1 MAKMSGAKVA
11 LAARDAGFRDE
22 TLVTMVAIARA
33 ESGWDPRAHN
43 ATPPDD
49 SYGLWQINML
59 GKLGPERRREF
70 GIETNDALFD
80 PATNARAARLIHKQQ
95 GLRAWSVFK
104 HGTYEKFI
112 DDARTAVEAAH
123 LAAETGR
130 TVTAEDDITAEEAKA
145 ALREVLAERR
155 IRLDWDGS
163 DHSFYEALSFIHFNA
178 ADGSFVG
185 DIPATSTRKN
195 RRGTPTSAKEI
206 SAAVA
211 GLNRVVKEAGREIG
225 LTPEQI
231 EALAASVAAKMRP

>member
-1 MAKMSGAKVA
+1 M
-11 LAARDAGFRDE
+11 
-22 TLVTMVAIARA
+22 
-33 ESGWDPRAHN
+33 
-43 ATPPDD
+43 TP
-49 SYGLWQINML
+49 
-59 GKLGPERRREF
+59 
-70 GIETNDALFD
+70 
-80 PATNARAARLIHKQQ
+80 
-95 GLRAWSVFK
+95 
-104 HGTYEKFI
+104 
-112 DDARTAVEAAH
+112 
-123 LAAETGR
+123 
-130 TVTAEDDITAEEAKA
+130 EEAKA
-145 ALREVLAERR
+145 AFREVLAERR